1 METSTTITKMFCGK
15 RIYVPLSQ
23 KPYSWE
29 TPGDDNNKKTQADI
43 FISVLEDLEKNSA
56 QTSYSFGHF
65 IFEEKSD
72 STFEVIDGQQRLTT
86 FVILLSALFSRLKS
100 IRTLTENEEILF
112 EDLIKRRSIYLF
124 STVEYD
130 NQLFKDYVIDQV
142 KKNKTGLGTESAKRI
157 VNAFD
162 YFKKF
167 LSDKNEVYLVRLLKV
182 VTESTCSYTLKK

>member
-1 METSTTITKMFCGK
+1 MF
-15 RIYVPLSQ
+15 S
-23 KPYSWE
+23 S
-29 TPGDDNNKKTQADI
+29 
-43 FISVLEDLEKNSA
+43 
-56 QTSYSFGHF
+56 
-65 IFEEKSD
+65 
-72 STFEVIDGQQRLTT
+72 
-86 FVILLSALFSRLKS
+86 LKS
-100 IRTLTENEEILF
+100 HRALTENEEILF

>member
-1 METSTTITKMFCGK
+1 METLTTISKMLCGK

-23 KPYSWE
+23 EPYSWE
-29 TPGDDNNKKTQADI
+29 APIDNIKTHERTDV
-43 FISVLEDLEKNSA
+43 FLSVLEDSENNSA
-56 QTSYSFGHF
+56 QTSYSFGNF

-86 FVILLSALFSRLKS
+86 IVILLSILFSSLKS
-100 IRTLTENEEILF
+100 HRALTENEEILF